1 MKKQLLNLICFQMAI
16 TLIITPSL
24 SYSQVVLSEINVGEK
39 PTINPGDFPSY
50 NPSESSGNSLLIP
63 SLENK
68 PSISPT
74 ESTPSEIDL
83 SSVPFG
89 KPGNVHFHDS
99 TKVEKTD
106 GPPSTSKLELLDKHS
121 DLDAEKV
128 LELDTNELAEIDK
141 IISDGGA
148 GTDKAK
154 MAVEIAS
161 RAKGVDG
168 GSGDEGEKVL
178 KLITDKN
185 LDYNRLDKLDGNS
198 LNLITKLTVDG
209 NFDGET
215 ALKLAE
221 TGGEAGLKLATEM
234 NLDLDKLSNRNANE
248 ISLINSLGLDAD
260 KATKALVIAETAG
273 EVGLSFASDRNVDLD
288 RLAARSANEIA
299 LLANIGVDDAKAET
313 ALGIAEI
320 GGEIGLNLVKDRNLD
335 LDRLAARTKEEMVLL
350 STIGVD
356 DAKAENALS
365 VAEKV
370 GEAGLQL
377 AQDVENLDIA
387 KLDDFVSIES
397 ADKDADNTATLRNNL
412 ISNLSN
418 AASSSAVSS
427 EFNAKSSKILDISIV
442 SDSLLG
448 DEAVKAQEAK
458 VEIFEKLAVTTD
470 ASGGT
475 VNPIEQLVLL
485 DSTIL
490 DKIASVDKPSEELAI
505 EAVATLQNS
514 AFASEIEDVDP
525 AALDVHDINS
535 IFNHYDKLEQTGLA
549 GDENYEEVRE
559 QIASIIVL
567 DVVSDNFK
575 IEVVDDSGNESPIEA
590 PLQFSDVSSNYGEA
604 VLEELEG
611 LTSSAEI
618 VEEMNE
624 LNPSLFSD
632 LNNDGDDSHHNE
644 IRKALGLNELLLD
657 EDNMILL
664 DADGNPIE
672 VDESGNPITES
683 TTPDTSADQRR
694 SSDTTAAVNPLTT
707 IKEHQRD
714 TVIDHALETYGSAIP
729 VDKTAMQSI
738 LTPGSEEE
746 EHHYEEALSGTVE
759 DFVIYMD
766 EVVPEELE
774 VVGSTGQQAAA
785 NQFSNLRSRLSSVRL
800 AQMGFPMSDGLVDA
814 MVAKALR
821 DLDNEDNYLAQANG
835 SLTNE
840 YIKKALSEDAAA
852 LRNGFYVQASASFSE
867 DDLYNMDG
875 NSWGI
880 TMGVDQE
887 VLDGITFGVMGG
899 IGNADSSGA
908 TSPNTTTEVD
918 TDSLFGGIYGNY
930 IMGDSYLEGYFTIG
944 LHNSGTQR
952 TEAGGAVLTAS
963 PNSRQYT
970 ASLTYGRVVEY
981 EGFLITPHLGFT
993 YNSFSTSAYSEVE
1006 SVGNTDGTT
1015 SSASQ
1020 MLKKTDDSFVA
1031 SIGSKI
1037 AFYQYNEAG
1046 GVVIPEFRFSW
1057 EHDFDA
1063 DPVQQGIHLLSHGA
1077 DDIYYV
1083 DGRPEDSDYGLLGVG
1098 VTSLNKDGRSIY
1110 LHYDYMLG
1118 KSDFDA
1124 HFINLGFRI
1133 LF

>member
-1 MKKQLLNLICFQMAI
+1 MLALTSAFALLFNPLVLAQEVPTGQPASDPTVNPPIFTPIFTPGSGPGQVQ
-16 TLIITPSL
+16 TL
-24 SYSQVVLSEINVGEK
+24 
-39 PTINPGDFPSY
+39 NPGDNPTY
-50 NPSESSGNSLLIP
+50 NPSEDPSNTLQIP
-63 SLENK
+63 SVDSK
-68 PSISPT
+68 PTGGPS
-74 ESTPSEIDL
+74 EETPSSPNL
-83 SSVPFG
+83 NKVPFG
-89 KPGNVHFHDS
+89 KPGNVYFHDS

-106 GPPSTSKLELLDKHS
+106 GPPSTSKLDLLEKHS

-128 LELDTNELAEIDK
+128 LGLDTNELAEIDK
-141 IISDGGA
+141 IISEGGA

-154 MAVEIAS
+154 KAVEIAS
-161 RAKGVDG
+161 KVKAVDG
-168 GSGDEGEKVL
+168 GSGDQGEKVL

-185 LDYNRLDKLDGNS
+185 LDYSRLDKLDGNS

-234 NLDLDKLSNRNANE
+234 NLDLDKLSKRNANE

-273 EVGLSFASDRNVDLD
+273 ENAEQALQFARDRKMDLN
-288 RLAARSANEIA
+288 RLAARSANEIS
-299 LLANIGVDDAKAET
+299 LLANIGVDDTKAEK

-320 GGEIGLNLVKDRNLD
+320 GGEIGLNLVKDRDLD

-350 STIGVD
+350 SSIGVD
-356 DAKAENALS
+356 NEKAEKALS

-370 GEAGLQL
+370 GIDGLQL

-397 ADKDADNTATLRNNL
+397 ADKDADKTATLRKNL

-490 DKIASVDKPSEELAI
+490 DKIASVDKPSEELAT
-505 EAVATLQNS
+505 EAITTLQKY
-514 AFASEIEDVDP
+514 AFASEIKDVDP

-549 GDENYEEVRE
+549 GDEYDEDVRE

-575 IEVVDDSGNESPIEA
+575 IEVVEDSGKESPREA

-657 EDNMILL
+657 EDNMIQF

-694 SSDTTAAVNPLTT
+694 TSDTTAAVNPLTT

-714 TVIDHALETYGSAIP
+714 TVIDHALETYGNAIP

-746 EHHYEEALSGTVE
+746 EHHHEEALSGTVE

-814 MVAKALR
+814 MVLINAR
-821 DLDNEDNYLAQANG
+821 VNH
-835 SLTNE
+835 SIWT
-840 YIKKALSEDAAA
+840 AAP
-852 LRNGFYVQASASFSE
+852 
-867 DDLYNMDG
+867 
-875 NSWGI
+875 
-880 TMGVDQE
+880 T
-887 VLDGITFGVMGG
+887 
-899 IGNADSSGA
+899 
-908 TSPNTTTEVD
+908 
-918 TDSLFGGIYGNY
+918 
-930 IMGDSYLEGYFTIG
+930 
-944 LHNSGTQR
+944 H
-952 TEAGGAVLTAS
+952 
-963 PNSRQYT
+963 
-970 ASLTYGRVVEY
+970 
-981 EGFLITPHLGFT
+981 
-993 YNSFSTSAYSEVE
+993 
-1006 SVGNTDGTT
+1006 
-1015 SSASQ
+1015 
-1020 MLKKTDDSFVA
+1020 
-1031 SIGSKI
+1031 KI
-1037 AFYQYNEAG
+1037 A
-1046 GVVIPEFRFSW
+1046 
-1057 EHDFDA
+1057 
-1063 DPVQQGIHLLSHGA
+1063 
-1077 DDIYYV
+1077 
-1083 DGRPEDSDYGLLGVG
+1083 VG
-1098 VTSLNKDGRSIY
+1098 S
-1110 LHYDYMLG
+1110 
-1118 KSDFDA
+1118 
-1124 HFINLGFRI
+1124 
-1133 LF
+1133 